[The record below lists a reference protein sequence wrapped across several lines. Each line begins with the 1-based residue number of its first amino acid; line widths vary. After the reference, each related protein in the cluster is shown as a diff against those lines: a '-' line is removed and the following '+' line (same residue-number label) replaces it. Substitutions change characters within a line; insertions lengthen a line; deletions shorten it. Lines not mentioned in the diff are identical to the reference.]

1 MHIPPEI
8 AEMVRYHLCRRG
20 IFLTRKNFWRYRKYV
35 RADSDSAADI
45 LMMRNVGNVSEGDIS
60 TLRLSIPK
68 SLQSR
73 RRIEMG
79 RSVIVPN
86 FY

>member
-8 AEMVRYHLCRRG
+8 AEMVRYHLCGRG
-20 IFLTRKNFWRYRKYV
+20 IFLAGKPLRRYRKYV
-35 RADSDSAADI
+35 RADSAADI

-73 RRIEMG
+73 RRLEMG